1 MQSQRNHGV
10 IFQQTSLQS
19 YYQLRDII
27 QFQQCVIGLV
37 KQYTLQL
44 LQKKYQQKN
53 LLDCSEIIS
62 GSSRL
67 PESIILNRGVQFV
80 AGMMKELNKLLG
92 IQTKLFIAYHP
103 QTNGQIERV
112 NQKLEQYLRVF
123 INHRQEQ
130 QPDQLETT
138 EFAYNNKIHS
148 AIKVSPFEANYS
160 QNPRIGFKGRRKRK
174 YKAAERFMERIKRIQ
189 EKAKAVLSK
198 VQKKIKRFADRKQ
211 SKGKEY
217 KVRDLVLLSTKDLK
231 WQMKRKRSEKLTE
244 CFVGPYKVKEIVSSN
259 AIELELPSSI
269 KIYSV
274 VNISQVHLYK
284 SQIEGQKRIPPKLV
298 IIEEEEEF
306 KVERILNKRV
316 VRGKKKF
323 LVQ

>member
-1 MQSQRNHGV
+1 
-10 IFQQTSLQS
+10 
-19 YYQLRDII
+19 
-27 QFQQCVIGLV
+27 
-37 KQYTLQL
+37 
-44 LQKKYQQKN
+44 
-53 LLDCSEIIS
+53 
-62 GSSRL
+62 
-67 PESIILNRGVQFV
+67 
-80 AGMMKELNKLLG
+80 
-92 IQTKLFIAYHP
+92 
-103 QTNGQIERV
+103 
-112 NQKLEQYLRVF
+112 
-123 INHRQEQ
+123 
-130 QPDQLETT
+130 
-138 EFAYNNKIHS
+138 
-148 AIKVSPFEANYS
+148 
-160 QNPRIGFKGRRKRK
+160 
-174 YKAAERFMERIKRIQ
+174 MERIKRIQ
-189 EKAKAVLSK
+189 EEAKAVLSK

-244 CFVGPYKVKEIVSSN
+244 YFVGPYKVKEIVSSN

-269 KIYSV
+269 KIYFV
-274 VNISQVHLYK
+274 VNISQVCLYK